1 MALANVN
8 DVLRHADQCGYAVGA
23 FNVVS
28 LEFLNGILEAAEAKR
43 SPIILQIAEAHFD
56 YVDFEQITPA
66 IRHMADRAS
75 VPVVLGLDHGLSI
88 ETIVRTL
95 RAGFTA
101 VMFDGSKLPFEENV
115 EQTRL
120 IVRIAHAVGVSV
132 EAELGRVGGAE
143 GGEELAVAREEFF
156 TDPAQAGEFVERT
169 GVDALAIA
177 IGNAHGV
184 YKFEPQLDFDRLVQ
198 IRRAAGIPLVLHGGS
213 GIPDPDFR
221 RAVQLGISKINFFT
235 EMSREATDRVK
246 RMIAEDPKI
255 IGLQDLLRGAKD
267 TIRDV
272 VADRIEVFGSAG
284 VCTTSNDLCGTCGAC
299 ELGEGMSS
307 VVPNEERIVQIVAET
322 VARMLRSEH

>member
-1 MALANVN
+1 M
-8 DVLRHADQCGYAVGA
+8 
-23 FNVVS
+23 S
-28 LEFLNGILEAAEAKR
+28 LEFLNGILGAAEARR
-43 SPIILQIAEAHFD
+43 SPIILQIAEAHFS
-56 YVDFEQITPA
+56 YVDIEQITPA
-66 IRHMADRAS
+66 IRHMSERAS

-88 ETIVRTL
+88 ETIVRAL
-95 RAGFTA
+95 RAGFST
-101 VMFDGSKLPFEENV
+101 VMFDGSKLPFEDNV

-120 IVRIAHAVGVSV
+120 VVRIAHAVGVSV

-156 TDPAQAGEFVERT
+156 TDPEQAKEFVQRT

-184 YKFEPQLDFDRLVQ
+184 YKFEPKLDFDRLME
-198 IRRAAGIPLVLHGGS
+198 IKRATGVPLVLHGGS

-255 IGLQDLLRGAKD
+255 IGLQDLLLGAKD
-267 TIRDV
+267 AIREV
-272 VADRIEVFGSAG
+272 VEDRIEVFGSSG
-284 VCTTSNDLCGTCGAC
+284 VCSASNDLCGTCQAC
-299 ELGEGMSS
+299 TPDGEGTAGTFD
-307 VVPNEERIVQIVAET
+307 EERIVRIVAET
-322 VARMLRSEH
+322 VAHMLRNTR